1 MMGYSKS
8 VRQTLICLLL
18 VAIDT
23 YHCTTAYGSG
33 IRGEEEKNR
42 SLFLPGGLWYKKDE
56 WKDGNWLQ
64 SKEWKA
70 GYAWWPWRSWCSNKT
85 IGASGKELCRKEW
98 DSQREKGY
106 TLKPRESVLFRESSG
121 TKRMRRVHSFRI
133 PSMVEANGV
142 LIGIADAR
150 YLSSADFTFIDTVAK
165 YSADGGETWKTEVII
180 ENARVDS
187 FHSRVVDPTVA
198 VKNNSIYVL
207 VGRYNISKAYWTW
220 QHYGNDWDILMYKGT
235 VTKTSEDGKP
245 AANIEWTSVLNLKSL
260 LETGLYVGGHEATQ
274 FLGGVGNTVVTPDG
288 TIVFPIQVKNSWNHV
303 AAMIMYSSD
312 DGATWHLG
320 GGATPVGTT
329 EASAIWWDG
338 KLVLNCRTDLGYRKV
353 FETTD
358 LGTTWKE
365 SLGALSRVIGNSPD
379 RKQPGSSGSAIT
391 LEVEGVQVMLITQ
404 PKNTKTRYSRDRLQ
418 LWLSDGSRVWLVG
431 QISRGDDNSPYSSLL
446 YTSDDKL
453 YCLYEQNIEE
463 VYSIYLVHL
472 VDELEKIKATVRLW
486 KEQDALL
493 SGNCSA
499 TAEDGSDCNGVP
511 TAGLVGLLSGPAQG
525 NAWPDAYNCVNAS
538 LVNVTSDADGL
549 QLSGLNRGRV
559 SWPVRAQGQD
569 QRYYFATVRF
579 TLVATVQ
586 LMKAPNSNVAV
597 LGFGNSK
604 GENLTL
610 WVASTTWTL
619 TYGGERKKVVAPS
632 LSSDA
637 SVQFALI
644 LNGGSVSVY
653 ADGVHVPQL
662 DKRVAAKNKLL
673 NIDHF
678 FAESNYM
685 GDTNNIFT
693 KNMLLYNRKLSES
706 ELKLLSLNREAIRAA
721 DGLNYLKEQQGGSES
736 EIKSTSDSN
745 VSDPADNET
754 SEKMFLQVAL
764 ILLLVIGQN

>member
-1 MMGYSKS
+1 
-8 VRQTLICLLL
+8 
-18 VAIDT
+18 
-23 YHCTTAYGSG
+23 
-33 IRGEEEKNR
+33 
-42 SLFLPGGLWYKKDE
+42 
-56 WKDGNWLQ
+56 
-64 SKEWKA
+64 
-70 GYAWWPWRSWCSNKT
+70 
-85 IGASGKELCRKEW
+85 
-98 DSQREKGY
+98 
-106 TLKPRESVLFRESSG
+106 
-121 TKRMRRVHSFRI
+121 
-133 PSMVEANGV
+133 MVEANGV

-207 VGRYNISKAYWTW
+207 VGRYNTSNTYWTM
-220 QHYGNDWDILMYKGT
+220 QNNGNDWDILMYKGT

-245 AANIEWTSVLNLKSL
+245 AANIEWTGTQNLKYLLKLVDQIEGKSL
-260 LETGLYVGGHEATQ
+260 TQ

-288 TIVFPIQVKNSWNHV
+288 TIVFPIQVKNSWNQV

-379 RKQPGSSGSAIT
+379 RKQKGSSGSAIT

-404 PKNTKTRYSRDRLQ
+404 PKNTKGDYNRDRLQ

-453 YCLYEQNIEE
+453 YCLYEQDIRG
-463 VYSIYLVHL
+463 VLSIYLVHL

-549 QLSGLNRGRV
+549 QLGGLNRGRV

-569 QRYYFATVRF
+569 QRYYFANVRF
-579 TLVATVQ
+579 TLVATV
-586 LMKAPNSNVAV
+586 
-597 LGFGNSK
+597 
-604 GENLTL
+604 
-610 WVASTTWTL
+610 
-619 TYGGERKKVVAPS
+619 R
-632 LSSDA
+632 
-637 SVQFALI
+637 
-644 LNGGSVSVY
+644 LNGISNLEIPLMGFENFQKSTRDTLIVSIVDDAYWSKCKEGPVPGVNVDAPECQKFHQVAIMFQNGRVSVY
-653 ADGVHVPQL
+653 ADGIHIPQL
-662 DKRVAAKNKLL
+662 DTSIVDASALL
-673 NIDHF
+673 NISSF
-678 FAESNYM
+678 FLGHPEVGSR
-685 GDTNNIFT
+685 FT
-693 KNMLLYNRKLSES
+693 SADVIVKNVLLYNRPLTEGES
-706 ELKLLSLNREAIRAA
+706 KILYANEGVIKPVGIVKGVSLATKTPASMRVDTANKRGYTNFPLKLTIIHSNGEAPIRQLSR
-721 DGLNYLKEQQGGSES
+721 
-736 EIKSTSDSN
+736 
-745 VSDPADNET
+745 
-754 SEKMFLQVAL
+754 
-764 ILLLVIGQN
+764 LVIIVLLISALF